1 MPGVCDVISGIR
13 CVSLWTG
20 KPQCADASPVVALKS
35 WRKPLSISA
44 IPGGDDERDTDCG
57 GEERFYAREYIIS
70 SKKCILF
77 LLSHFNSKPMVGL
90 QPFGLSN

>member
-44 IPGGDDERDTDCG
+44 IPGGDERDTDCG